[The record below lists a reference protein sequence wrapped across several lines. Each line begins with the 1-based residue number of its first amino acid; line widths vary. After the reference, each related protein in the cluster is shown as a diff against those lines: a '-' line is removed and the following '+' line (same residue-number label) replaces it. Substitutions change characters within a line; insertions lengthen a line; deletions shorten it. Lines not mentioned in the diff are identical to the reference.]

1 MSLDS
6 PKRTDRLNI
15 GLPNVVGTKSC
26 AKNWSETIDQT
37 IKGCVYC
44 NTVCPVYQNQL
55 HNLYVILRQ
64 HLDWRQDSSIVNAR
78 HLNNIFSNIN
88 YRLIIIRKSLVHP
101 FIRLW
106 TEIMYNPRTTLLPNN
121 LMIEQKGISLE
132 ITSPNLKEQMFSN
145 FSCMFLNP
153 NNFFQFEF

>member
-1 MSLDS
+1 MLSLDS
-6 PKRTDRLNI
+6 QNI
-15 GLPNVVGTKSC
+15 SLPNIAGTKSC

-88 YRLIIIRKSLVHP
+88 YRLIIIRKSL
-101 FIRLW
+101 FSTSWQIF
-106 TEIMYNPRTTLLPNN
+106 LPNFHSNSLIN
-121 LMIEQKGISLE
+121 LYKRELSTYLFCWICSKSKYLSKKYI
-132 ITSPNLKEQMFSN
+132 F
-145 FSCMFLNP
+145 
-153 NNFFQFEF
+153 

>member
-1 MSLDS
+1 MLSLDS
-6 PKRTDRLNI
+6 QNI
-15 GLPNVVGTKSC
+15 SLPNIAGTKSC

-101 FIRLW
+101 FIRLG
-106 TEIMYNPRTTLLPNN
+106 TEIIYNPRTTLLPNN

-132 ITSPNLKEQMFSN
+132 ITSPNLKEQMFSTAI
-145 FSCMFLNP
+145 
-153 NNFFQFEF
+153 QKY

>member
-15 GLPNVVGTKSC
+15 GLPNIVGTKSC

-55 HNLYVILRQ
+55 HNLYVILWQ

-78 HLNNIFSNIN
+78 HLAFFSNIN
-88 YRLIIIRKSLVHP
+88 YRLIIIRKSP
-101 FIRLW
+101 FFALLLDYERKLHI
-106 TEIMYNPRTTLLPNN
+106 IPRTKAELL
-121 LMIEQKGISLE
+121 Q
-132 ITSPNLKEQMFSN
+132 LKHHAFICVSN
-145 FSCMFLNP
+145 FINKKVE
-153 NNFFQFEF
+153 NWKN